1 MFTNKEIREIITILR
16 DPEIKLLVEQDS
28 VNFDYIAKTIEDLLL
43 ASDRWRDE
51 CKTLRSEKLRNVTKL
66 NNTFLERKL

>member
-1 MFTNKEIREIITILR
+1 MFTNKEIREIITLLR

-28 VNFDYIAKTIEDLLL
+28 VNFDYIAKIIEDLLL

-51 CKTLRSEKLRNVTKL
+51 CKTLRGEKLRSITKL
-66 NNTFLERKL
+66 NNTYLERKL

>member
-1 MFTNKEIREIITILR
+1 MLTRKEIREIITLLR

-28 VNFDYIAKTIEDLLL
+28 VNFDYIAKTIEDLLM
-43 ASDRWRDE
+43 AADKWQDE

-66 NNTFLERKL
+66 NNTYLERKL